1 MDTQSIRCPICNQ
14 EMEKGFLQGQERIG
28 WVKKK
33 HLFSIL
39 PKEGEVL
46 LENNFMKQ
54 FLLTAYICKDCKK
67 IVVDYSDKEWEEG

>member
-1 MDTQSIRCPICNQ
+1 MYCPVCGNI
-14 EMEKGFLQGQERIG
+14 MEKGFLQTQQRAS

-46 LENNFMKQ
+46 LGNNVFSS
-54 FLLTAYICKDCKK
+54 LVLDAYICKLCKK
-67 IVVDYSDKEWEEG
+67 VVIDYSQAAHEEG